1 MSGTEVAPTIHVRPY
16 DQADE
21 PAVLDLLTAALGGG
35 PSGSRSP
42 EFFRW
47 KHLENPFGRSLLL
60 VAETEGKVVGLRAFM
75 RWRFVSGE
83 GSVRAARAVDT
94 VTHPDHQGKG
104 IFSKLTREAVELLR
118 SDTDL
123 IFNTP
128 NGQSGPGYLKMGWRA
143 VGQMP
148 IRIRVRRPIGFAKG
162 LGSARSI
169 EARPSRGIDVQAP
182 LAADLLDESIVRPL
196 LEDAATTDDRFST
209 PMSAEYLLWRYARSP
224 LEYRAIA
231 LDSGSGVRGVAI
243 FRVRPR
249 GTLWEASV
257 SDLLVRRGDDAAMR
271 TLLDRVCAAAAID
284 HATCHFPERSPASTA
299 ARSRRFFRSPRGG
312 LFFTVNPLSPQLD
325 RAADIDAWALSLG
338 TLEVF

>member
-1 MSGTEVAPTIHVRPY
+1 MSGTDVAPTIHIRPY

-35 PSGSRSP
+35 PSGNRSP

-47 KHLENPFGRSLLL
+47 KHLENPFGPSLLL

-75 RWRFVSGE
+75 RWRFVTGE
-83 GSVRAARAVDT
+83 RSVRAARAVDT

-128 NGQSGPGYLKMGWRA
+128 NGKSGPGYLKMGWRA

-148 IRIRVRRPIGFAKG
+148 IRIRVRRPISFAKG
-162 LGSARSI
+162 MGSARSI
-169 EARPSRGIDVQAP
+169 EARPSRGVDVRAP
-182 LAADLLDESIVRPL
+182 LASDILDGPVVLPLLDDVEI
-196 LEDAATTDDRFST
+196 TDERLST
-209 PMSAEYLLWRYARSP
+209 PMSADYLLWRYARSP
-224 LEYRAIA
+224 LGYRAIV
-231 LDSGSGVRGVAI
+231 LDSGAGIRGIAI

-249 GTLWEASV
+249 GILWEASV
-257 SDLLVRRGDDAAMR
+257 SDLLVRRGDDDAMR

-284 HATCHFPERSPASTA
+284 HATCHFPEGSPASTA
-299 ARSRRFFRSPRGG
+299 ARRRRFFRSPSGG
-312 LFFTVNPLSPQLD
+312 LFFTVNPLSPDLD
-325 RAADIDAWALSLG
+325 RASNIDSWALSLG